1 MDVVIDLV
9 SKKMLLVISPN
20 ERELE
25 RIQYFNNLQKIFYYK
40 SINFNIEK
48 DMWDQ
53 LANYIPM
60 QF

>member
-25 RIQYFNNLQKIFYYK
+25 RIQYFNNLQNFFYYK

>member
-48 DMWDQ
+48 DMCDQ

>member
-25 RIQYFNNLQKIFYYK
+25 SSTSIICKKFFTINRLILILKRICGT
-40 SINFNIEK
+40 S
-48 DMWDQ
+48 
-53 LANYIPM
+53 
-60 QF
+60 

>member
-25 RIQYFNNLQKIFYYK
+25 RIQYFNHLQKKIYYK

>member
-25 RIQYFNNLQKIFYYK
+25 RIQYFNNLQIFFYYK

>member
-25 RIQYFNNLQKIFYYK
+25 RIQYFNNLQNFFYYK
-40 SINFNIEK
+40 SINFIIEK